1 LYESFD
7 DPKIINNYIQKYEKE
22 TYKKVLDVFN
32 MINHFGIENIS
43 RYYNLSINEVY
54 TIVKPACIE
63 YDKGYIEITS
73 FGKAFAKCCF

>member
-1 LYESFD
+1 
-7 DPKIINNYIQKYEKE
+7 
-22 TYKKVLDVFN
+22 

-73 FGKAFAKCCF
+73 FGICQMLF

>member
-1 LYESFD
+1 
-7 DPKIINNYIQKYEKE
+7 
-22 TYKKVLDVFN
+22 

-63 YDKGYIEITS
+63 YDKGIEITS
-73 FGKAFAKCCF
+73 FGKAFAKCCLISRKWFSYSFL

>member
-1 LYESFD
+1 
-7 DPKIINNYIQKYEKE
+7 
-22 TYKKVLDVFN
+22 

-63 YDKGYIEITS
+63 YDKGTLKLPLLAKHLPNVVLISRKWFSYS
-73 FGKAFAKCCF
+73 FL

>member
-1 LYESFD
+1 
-7 DPKIINNYIQKYEKE
+7 
-22 TYKKVLDVFN
+22 

-63 YDKGYIEITS
+63 YDKGYIEITFWQS
-73 FGKAFAKCCF
+73 ICQMLF

>member
-1 LYESFD
+1 MKRNL
-7 DPKIINNYIQKYEKE
+7 QK
-22 TYKKVLDVFN
+22 VRDVFN

-63 YDKGYIEITS
+63 YDKGTLKLPLLAKSICQMLFLISRKWFSYS
-73 FGKAFAKCCF
+73 FL